1 MMRKKWLVVLMTLVM
16 VFSVSACAKDEAPVS
31 MEVATTETATTAAV
45 SDVTVEMD
53 EVEALAIAY
62 FDNMPDHK
70 YMISSKDL
78 LEKVNAN
85 EAMTIL
91 DIRSADD
98 YAKGHLKGAVNMPWG
113 TAIAEGLSKI
123 PADKPVFLY
132 CYTGQTAGQAVVT
145 YNMAGFDARSISLG
159 WNFGLSKAEGIEA
172 LTSTEASVLTA
183 EVTEISSEVQE
194 AITAYYEGLGT
205 IADAKYKNYKVSEDD
220 LKAMIDSKDDSIY
233 ILSARSAK
241 DYAVGHIDGASN
253 IPFAV
258 GMATQFSDLPKDKT
272 IVVYCYTGQTAGQTT
287 AVLRMMGYDAVSLN
301 GGMGT
306 SANAPQGWSNKGYPV
321 VSEAGKKV
329 AELYKNMPEDKFM
342 IGEVA
347 FIEKVNAA
355 EDMTILDIRSA
366 DDYAKGHVKGAV
378 NVPWGVAIAEN
389 LVNIPMGKPLY
400 IYCYTG
406 QTASQAVVTLNVAGF
421 DAKTVNLG
429 WNFGISKVAGVESVT
444 TTDTAALP
452 SGVSVIE
459 PAIQHAITAYYE
471 GMTALSETVYK
482 NYKISEDDLK
492 TKVDEKDES
501 IFILSA
507 RKAEDFAAGH
517 IEGATNIPFG
527 KDMIA
532 AFDTLPRDK
541 TIVAYCYTGQTAG
554 QTTAVLRLMGFKA
567 VSLNGGMGKES
578 NAPQGWA
585 NKGFPVVK

>member
-1 MMRKKWLVVLMTLVM
+1 MRKKWLVLLMTLIM
-16 VFSVSACAKDEAPVS
+16 VFSVSACANEEAPVS
-31 MEVATTETATTAAV
+31 MEVATTEAATTAAV
-45 SDVTVEMD
+45 SESND
-53 EVEALAIAY
+53 EVSGIEALSIAY
-62 FDNMPDHK
+62 FDNMPEHK
-70 YMISSKDL
+70 YMISSKDM

-91 DIRSADD
+91 DIRSAED

-183 EVTEISSEVQE
+183 DVTEISSDVQE
-194 AITAYYEGLGT
+194 AITAYYEGLGK

-258 GMATQFSDLPKDKT
+258 GMANQFSDLPKDKT

-306 SANAPQGWSNKGYPV
+306 AANAPQGWSNKGYPV
-321 VSEAGKKV
+321 VSEAGTKV
-329 AELYKNMPEDKFM
+329 AELYTNMPEDKFM

-378 NVPWGVAIAEN
+378 NVPWGQI
-389 LVNIPMGKPLY
+389 GR
-400 IYCYTG
+400 
-406 QTASQAVVTLNVAGF
+406 ASCRERV
-421 DAKTVNLG
+421 
-429 WNFGISKVAGVESVT
+429 
-444 TTDTAALP
+444 
-452 SGVSVIE
+452 
-459 PAIQHAITAYYE
+459 
-471 GMTALSETVYK
+471 
-482 NYKISEDDLK
+482 
-492 TKVDEKDES
+492 
-501 IFILSA
+501 
-507 RKAEDFAAGH
+507 
-517 IEGATNIPFG
+517 
-527 KDMIA
+527 
-532 AFDTLPRDK
+532 
-541 TIVAYCYTGQTAG
+541 
-554 QTTAVLRLMGFKA
+554 
-567 VSLNGGMGKES
+567 
-578 NAPQGWA
+578 
-585 NKGFPVVK
+585 